1 MKIHKFLS
9 LFTMLFWLTSPV
21 ITQTYTWPTDAS
33 HAITSSFCEF
43 RPRHYHAALDI
54 KTWQQSG
61 YKIFAIDDGY
71 VYRLRVSANGYG
83 KAIYLKLK
91 DGNFVVYAHLSGFNK
106 PLQRYSDSL
115 RLTTRRLILDTYL
128 KPGQFPVKKGDFLGY
143 TGETGIGVPHL
154 HFEMRD
160 RHERPINPLQ
170 FFQDRVTDTIA
181 PRVRMLA
188 LIPQSASTYINFLP
202 DTLIMSVP
210 QQETVHLSSP
220 LYLTGKAYLALR
232 TYDLANGA
240 SNHFDFYRAEMF
252 VNDSLVYEVQY
263 DRFSYEE
270 TRLIELDKNFSLWR
284 KGKKIFHNFYR
295 HPANSL
301 PFYNQC
307 PPGAGLLSGKIL
319 REGENR
325 VRIRIF
331 DYARNVCELT
341 IPLVYHRKIP
351 LQTYNIAPSNGDLL
365 VGIKSPLPLEKFE
378 VSRANHYL
386 TWHPVRNFE
395 VSHRDEILSAYYYHL
410 RISLPRNHD
419 TVFRIIPFYNEDTPT
434 LPLLIPTSQEDSAP
448 DGLKDSFQFTFY
460 GNTIS
465 VKSKETL
472 PGVAENS
479 VPPRFIYHYSPHA
492 YQAALDV
499 DDIKITPDSTNR
511 LLAELAKWRA
521 VVPGKARTVSSPDGR
536 VSVHF
541 PFNAVYDTIF
551 ANIRQYSPRLPL
563 PSPYRYVSDIY
574 DVQPF
579 DQPLNYGAFFSITLP
594 DSLAGKHGVGAYYWD
609 YKKGWLYLPA
619 EFNPHQHKLTARV
632 TSLEKFVLIQ
642 DTIPPRITP
651 INLTQ
656 SRLGENTALRF
667 SVVDEMAGIYKETR
681 ITVFID
687 DKWSLFEYD
696 PEEEQVI
703 IAPRFL
709 PSGQHE
715 IRIIAKDNAD
725 NKATAVFQYT
735 R

>member
-1 MKIHKFLS
+1 MKVPKLLS
-9 LFTMLFWLTSPV
+9 LFAILFWLFSPGNAQEYV
-21 ITQTYTWPTDAS
+21 WPTDAS
-33 HAITSSFCEF
+33 HAITSTFCEF

-54 KTWQQSG
+54 KTWQQTG

-106 PLQRYSDSL
+106 PLQQYSDSL
-115 RLTTRRLILDTYL
+115 RLATRRLIMDTYL
-128 KPGQFPVKKGDFLGY
+128 HPGQFPVKRGDFLGY

-170 FFQDRVTDTIA
+170 YFQDRVTDTIA
-181 PRVRMLA
+181 PRIRMLA

-202 DTLIMSVP
+202 DTLIMPVP
-210 QQETVHLSSP
+210 QQETVRLSSP
-220 LYLTGKAYLALR
+220 IYLTGKAYLALR

-284 KGKKIFHNFYR
+284 KGKRIFHNFYR

-307 PPGAGLLSGKIL
+307 PPDAGLLSGKIL
-319 REGENR
+319 REGKNR
-325 VRIRIF
+325 VRIRVF

-341 IPLVYHRKIP
+341 IPLIYHRKIP
-351 LQTYNIAPSNGDLL
+351 LQAYNVTTSNGILL

-386 TWHPVRNFE
+386 IWHPVRNFE
-395 VSHRDEILSAYYYHL
+395 VSHRDDIRSAYDYHL
-410 RISLPRNHD
+410 QIPQPRKHT
-419 TVFRIIPFYNEDTPT
+419 TVFRIIPFYRQDTPT
-434 LPLLIPTSQEDSAP
+434 LPLLIPTAQEDSTP
-448 DGLKDSFQFTFY
+448 HGLNDSFHFTFY
-460 GNTIS
+460 GNTVS
-465 VKSKETL
+465 VKSKGTL
-472 PGVAENS
+472 PGAAGNS
-479 VPPRFIYHYSPHA
+479 LPSRFIYRYSPRA

-499 DDIKITPDSTNR
+499 NDIKTMPDSTNP
-511 LLAELAKWRA
+511 LLSKLAKWAA

-551 ANIRQYSPRLPL
+551 AHIRQYAPHLPL
-563 PSPYRYVSDIY
+563 TAPYRYVSEIY

-609 YKKGWLYLPA
+609 YKKGWLFLPT
-619 EFNPHQHKLTARV
+619 ESNSQKHRLTARV

-651 INLTQ
+651 INLTHH
-656 SRLGENTALRF
+656 RLAEQTALHF
-667 SVVDEMAGIYKETR
+667 SVVDEMAGIYKETQ

-696 PEEEQVI
+696 PEEKQVI

-709 PSGQHE
+709 PGGKHE
-715 IRIIAKDNAD
+715 LRITAKDNAG
-725 NKATAVFQYT
+725 NQATAVFQYS